1 VSVTRHLVKQLRG
14 FQQVI
19 THAYEGG
26 HPDHDSTAFCVHAAC
41 ALIQR
46 SGEVPPTIME
56 TPLYN
61 APGGRYVHQ
70 VFLPH
75 ADAGPILSMPL
86 SEEQKILKR
95 RMYACHESQGKTFD
109 DFHVEKEQFR
119 VAPRYHFCAPPHSGD
134 VGYNQFGWPLNGK
147 VWRRRAW
154 KAVRELDLLEL
165 A

>member
-1 VSVTRHLVKQLRG
+1 VTRHLVKQMQG

-41 ALIQR
+41 ALIRR
-46 SGEVPPTIME
+46 SGGAPPVIIE
-56 TPLYN
+56 APLYN

-75 ADAGPILSMPL
+75 HDAGPVLLVQL
-86 SEEQKILKR
+86 SEEQQALKR
-95 RMYACHESQGKTFD
+95 RMYACHETQGKTFN

-134 VGYNQFGWPLNGK
+134 VGYNQFGWPLNGR
-147 VWRRRAW
+147 VWRRHAW